1 MIGLVHGYGL
11 SGSGSNLW
19 TRSVAEA
26 LAYTGHT
33 VHLICQDSAPEELGF
48 VSEARTYPGAH
59 GEPATLFS
67 RETGYDGAC
76 VLHRPELERLPVFV
90 RPPRDGGDYL
100 AYMPEL
106 SEEET
111 ETYLARNTQAM
122 RRIVEETGLAGLHVN
137 HTVLMSEVCR
147 RTREA
152 TGVPYAVMPH
162 GSAIEYVVRR
172 SEPHQQIAAGAL
184 AEAAR
189 VFVLSNEIQDRLREV
204 FPEVAGLTEKMRS
217 IKTGVN
223 TRQFALVE
231 RAERPQSIARLEEAV
246 AEEERGKTP
255 AQTRRMHR
263 RLRDLVAG
271 AQEEPPPVEALQ
283 DALHAAGEYA
293 ERAPDAALEDRL
305 DAVNWAEEEII
316 TFVGRLISYKGIP
329 SIVAALPLILRAR
342 PDARAVLAGAG
353 PLREVLEALV
363 FALAEGHRDL
373 ARQIASCGA
382 TLEGENDGPLDVVAA
397 LFDELED
404 EGALADYFAA
414 AETHLRPEGVLFT
427 GYLEHEALCHLF
439 PCCDVAVFPS
449 RVKEGAP
456 LVVPEAM
463 ASGCYPMGT
472 NFAGMKD
479 SLDAV
484 EQGLREGGFT
494 DEEVA
499 PLRLRPEAKHT
510 ARDIARN
517 VPRVL
522 DLGGRPR
529 EALSRVA
536 DERFSWRGI
545 AEALAEELVSLEAP
559 PARG

>member
-48 VSEARTYPGAH
+48 ISEARTYPGAH

-217 IKTGVN
+217 LKTGVN

-263 RLRDLVAG
+263 RLRDLAG
-271 AQEEPPPVEALQ
+271 AEEEPPPAEALQ

-342 PDARAVLAGAG
+342 PDVRVVLAGAG

-382 TLEGENDGPLDVVAA
+382 TLEGENDGPLDVVVA

>member
-33 VHLICQDSAPEELGF
+33 VHLICQERAPEDLDY
-48 VSEARTYPGAH
+48 VSEARLYRGAH
-59 GEPATLFS
+59 GEPETLFS

-90 RPPRDGGDYL
+90 RPPRDAGDYL
-100 AYMPEL
+100 AYMPEF

-111 ETYLARNTQAM
+111 ETYLARNTQAL

-172 SEPHQQIAAGAL
+172 SERFQQIAAGAL
-184 AEAAR
+184 ADAAR

-231 RAERPQSIARLEEAV
+231 RAERSQSIARLEEVV
-246 AEEERGKTP
+246 ADGERGKTP
-255 AQTRRMHR
+255 AQTRRMQE
-263 RLRDLVAG
+263 RLRELTDME
-271 AQEEPPPVEALQ
+271 EEPSIEALQ
-283 DALHAAGEYA
+283 DALDEAGAYP
-293 ERAPDAALEDRL
+293 ERAPDAALEDKL
-305 DAVNWAEEEII
+305 DRVDWAEEAIV

-342 PDARAVLAGAG
+342 PDVRAVLAGAG

-363 FALAEGHRDL
+363 FALAEGQRDL
-373 ARQIASCGA
+373 ARQIAAHGA
-382 TLEGENDGPLDVVAA
+382 TLEGENDGALKVVTA
-397 LFDELED
+397 LFDRLED

-414 AETHLRPEGVLFT
+414 AETHLDPEGVLFT

-484 EQGLREGGFT
+484 EQGLRENGFT
-494 DEEVA
+494 DAEVA
-499 PLRLRPEAKHT
+499 PLRLRPEAEHT
-510 ARDIARN
+510 ARDVAAN
-517 VPRVL
+517 VPRAL

-529 EALSRVA
+529 EALSHVA

-559 PARG
+559 PH

>member
-26 LAYTGHT
+26 LAYTGQT
-33 VHLICQDSAPEELGF
+33 VHLICQDSAPEELDF
-48 VSEARTYPGAH
+48 VSEVRIYDVQ
-59 GEPATLFS
+59 GEPETLLS
-67 RETGYDGAC
+67 RDTGYDGAC
-76 VLHRPELERLPVFV
+76 ILHRPELERLPVFV
-90 RPPRDGGDYL
+90 RPPRDAGDYL

-111 ETYLARNTQAM
+111 EAYLARNTQAM

-147 RTREA
+147 RVHEA

-162 GSAIEYVVRR
+162 GSAIEYVVRC
-172 SEPHQQIAAGAL
+172 SERFQQIAAGAL
-184 AEAAR
+184 ASAQR

-204 FPEVAGLTEKMRS
+204 FPEVKSLTEKMRP

-223 TRQFALVE
+223 TRQFALVD
-231 RAERPQSIARLEEAV
+231 RDNRPESIARLEDEIAD
-246 AEEERGKTP
+246 EERGKTP
-255 AQTRRMHR
+255 EQTRRMQEQ
-263 RLRDLVAG
+263 LRELDDAG
-271 AQEEPPPVEALQ
+271 EEPSPEALQ
-283 DALHAAGEYA
+283 DVLHAAGEYS
-293 ERAPDAALEDRL
+293 ERAPDAALEDKLGRV
-305 DAVNWAEEEII
+305 DWPEEEII

-329 SIVAALPLILRAR
+329 SIVAALPLILRSR
-342 PDARAVLAGAG
+342 PDVRVVLAGAG

-363 FALAEGHRDL
+363 FALAEGRRNL
-373 ARQIASCGA
+373 ARQIAQHGA
-382 TLEGENDGPLDVVAA
+382 TLEGENEGSLDVVTA
-397 LFDELED
+397 LFDGLEE

-414 AETHLRPEGVLFT
+414 AETHLDPEGVLFT

-479 SLDAV
+479 SLNAV
-484 EQGLREGGFT
+484 EQGLREDGFT

-499 PLRLRPEAKHT
+499 PLRLRPEAAHT
-510 ARDIARN
+510 ARDIAEN
-517 VPRVL
+517 VPRAL
-522 DLGGRPR
+522 DLGGRQR

-545 AEALAEELVSLEAP
+545 AEALADELESLAAAP
-559 PARG
+559 VAHG